1 MKSRRHIF
9 KDLVPFLALALSA
22 CTSTPRNPQAAVER
36 EVNACLPAAITMRE
50 GLVESGVWSEVLL
63 VHWLEGK
70 KARGHAY
77 AVYLYPPAKNQL
89 WAYDRDWGSIRVR
102 ALKNDAR
109 AVALAANNSRALW
122 GPITSAEY
130 LQ

>member
-1 MKSRRHIF
+1 MKSAIYIVA
-9 KDLVPFLALALSA
+9 LLLAA
-22 CTSTPRNPQAAVER
+22 CTTTPRNPQSEVEKHL
-36 EVNACLPAAITMRE
+36 NACLPAAITMRE
-50 GLVESGVWSEVLL
+50 GLVESGIWSEVLV

-102 ALKNDAR
+102 ALKSDAR
-109 AVALAANNSRALW
+109 AVAMAANNSRALW